1 MKQHTLPF
9 AAPIPWSPSST
20 DPRQGRTARMTP
32 TPINPSLINHGPIN
46 PSPINPGQPGLT
58 ARLAWLTSGSMR
70 V

>member
-1 MKQHTLPF
+1 MKQHSLPF

-32 TPINPSLINHGPIN
+32 TPINP
-46 PSPINPGQPGLT
+46 GQPGLT
-58 ARLAWLTSGSMR
+58 ARLAWLTSGPMR